1 MNIYNRT
8 IHPLLIINSILSV
21 LLFYGCGADSLG
33 PHKDLLPLVS
43 GEEKFSDRFRLEE
56 EPKFFQDLYGREIVE
71 GSEISRYTDQQHF
84 DKNGK
89 LVVGWTGQLDSLRFT
104 TQLDRAIIVEETFL
118 GRHTDIAIGDHIRL
132 KPDTLFPN
140 EYIISKTE
148 FDGLRWD
155 ITFAQEHHLFTFLH
169 SRISNSIRLS
179 TAARA
184 AERLGLDL
192 GRRNGWNPLS
202 SVRNIENARLMGFCG
217 QTLLTEN
224 LRVGYT
230 YINMHKEHPERLIT
244 TYMGTV
250 SNTPPE
256 SISIIFRDDSPED
269 NHIRAYT
276 DFDNYD
282 PDRHDNNLQEG
293 VGAAFK
299 SMKITIITQA
309 LEDLHIDDIK
319 EGLEPKLLPEKT
331 HHLDV
336 TADQV
341 VPLHLAGGISEI
353 RTSVDGEWKIV
364 NGFNKMKYDFN
375 LLDSDLNIDPRT
387 VKSVVFDMIVAGDYN
402 IVVIGFSE
410 ANKSEDNPDLQEWI
424 KTTDGHIEMP
434 YRDIIQAPGNY
445 GQSPEYRRNRKA
457 LQDNPSKWKG
467 EGRPRKVK
475 YRYGAARAATLY
487 GIDLEGTIGNV
498 YIRTHYSINGKY
510 KQYPTIP
517 KNKVGF
523 SRKETS
529 VGTPSGEEETGVTID
544 PRTGLHVDKNGIPTY
559 SETEGERFEA
569 FLGGDGTELNGDG
582 QLGREKAWFIQLKAR
597 FNKLLLEGVLYH
609 IDPGY
614 TTTYLNFGTHP
625 NRGQVFTLDRIELD
639 DLPDEIETWDGTNYA
654 LIEDDDDGD
663 GWPDD
668 VDFDGVLPRTDDK
681 NQNGVLD
688 YQEDFL
694 IFEADPAVFTG
705 IIDLNNNGTVDTI
718 EDDFEPEFE
727 YGIDRQGY
735 HITADY
741 DVLNNLTLR
750 LGWLNE
756 SEISSRRHNN
766 NKYIHLIYQRDI
778 PDIGS
783 FLFQNRY
790 VRVQDDIPDYTI
802 TLPVGELENVL
813 IQDELDFYNAR
824 INTTTLQFLYSGI
837 RNLTLEAKSLV
848 VMQRQFEQ
856 DIENALFT
864 DIAYDPV
871 TEYYEPD
878 ERVDFMIP
886 VRQVYSQGGKRVNPF
901 YPDHGIYALDPAD
914 TGVIYN
920 ARNWKIRRYPE
931 RVKRNQLTILKARY
945 EIQLG
950 DLPYASRIAQDIVL
964 TPMVKYV
971 WDRAFDRT
979 AEEISLTLNPNL
991 FIPTDIEP
999 YEYLRFNRRS
1009 REDILGVR
1017 LDYQFSPRVKI
1028 LGGFQ
1033 YRKFVNRDKN
1043 YKNYISQFSADQQ
1056 IPLLFRPDIRS
1067 RILEIQTINRG
1078 EYLGFNI
1085 VTMAGFRRTTNLFR
1099 NVVSH
1104 TLFIRT
1110 MIGF

>member
-1 MNIYNRT
+1 M
-8 IHPLLIINSILSV
+8 V
-21 LLFYGCGADSLG
+21 DGD
-33 PHKDLLPLVS
+33 K
-43 GEEKFSDRFRLEE
+43 KFSDRYRLEE

-104 TQLDRAIIVEETFL
+104 TQLNRAIIVEETFL
-118 GRHTDIAIGDHIRL
+118 GRHTDIALGDHIRL

-169 SRISNSIRLS
+169 SRISNSIRLEN
-179 TAARA
+179 AARQT
-184 AERLGLDL
+184 ERLGFDL

-202 SVRNIENARLMGFCG
+202 GVRNIENARLMGFRG
-217 QTLLTEN
+217 QTLFTEN

-250 SNTPPE
+250 PNTPPE
-256 SISIIFRDDSPED
+256 SISIVFRDDSPED
-269 NHIRAYT
+269 NHTRVIT

-282 PDRHDNNLQEG
+282 PDRHGNNLQEG

-319 EGLEPKLLPEKT
+319 EGLEPKLLAEQT
-331 HHLDV
+331 HHFNV

-341 VPLHLAGGISEI
+341 VPLHLGNRESKV

-375 LLDSDLNIDPRT
+375 LLDSDVNIDPRT
-387 VKSVVFDMIVAGDYN
+387 VKSIVFDMIVAGDYN
-402 IVVIGFSE
+402 IAVIGFSE
-410 ANKSEDNPDLQEWI
+410 ANRSETDPDLQEWI
-424 KTTDGHIEMP
+424 KTEDGHIEMP
-434 YRDIIQAPGNY
+434 YRDIIEAPGNY
-445 GQSPEYRRNRKA
+445 GQSSEYRKNRKE

-498 YIRTHYSINGKY
+498 YIRTHYSINGKH

-529 VGTPSGEEETGVTID
+529 VKTPTGEEATGVSID

-569 FLGGDGTELNGDG
+569 FLGGDGTDLDGDG

-625 NRGQVFTLDRIELD
+625 NRGQVFTLDRIDPD
-639 DLPDEIETWDGTNYA
+639 DLPNEIETWDGTNYA

-668 VDFDGVLPRTDDK
+668 IDFDGVLPRADDR

-688 YQEDFL
+688 FQEDFL
-694 IFEADPAVFTG
+694 IFEADPPVFTG

-718 EDDFEPEFE
+718 EDNFEPEFE
-727 YGIDRQGY
+727 YGIDREGY

-741 DVLNNLTLR
+741 DILNNLTLR

-756 SEISSRRHNN
+756 SEVSSRRHNN

-790 VRVQDDIPDYTI
+790 VRVQDDIPDYTL
-802 TLPVGELENVL
+802 TLPVGELEPVL
-813 IQDELDFYNAR
+813 IHDELDFYNAR
-824 INTTTLQFLYSGI
+824 LNTTTLQFLYTGI
-837 RNLTLEAKSLV
+837 HNLTLEAKGLV

-856 DIENALFT
+856 EIENALFT

-871 TEYYEPD
+871 TESYEPD

-886 VRQVYSQGGKRVNPF
+886 IRQIYAQGGKRVNPF
-901 YPDHGIYALDPAD
+901 YPDHGRYALDPLD
-914 TGVIYN
+914 TGLIYDPT
-920 ARNWKIRRYPE
+920 NWKIRRYPD
-931 RVKRNQLTILKARY
+931 RVMRNQLTILKARY

-950 DLPYASRIAQDIVL
+950 DLPYVSRIAQDIVL

-979 AEEISLTLNPNL
+979 AEEIPLTLNPKL
-991 FIPTDIEP
+991 FSPTDIEP

-1017 LDYQFSPRVKI
+1017 LDYYFSPKVKI

-1043 YKNYISQFSADQQ
+1043 YKNYISQFPADQE
-1056 IPLLFRPDIRS
+1056 IPSIFRPNIRS
-1067 RILEIQTINRG
+1067 RILEIQIMNRG

-1085 VTMAGFRRTTNLFR
+1085 VTMAGFRRTTNLLR
-1099 NVVSH
+1099 NVGSS
-1104 TLFIRT
+1104 TLFVRT

>member
-1 MNIYNRT
+1 MNIYKRT
-8 IHPLLIINSILSV
+8 IHSLLIFNCILSIF
-21 LLFYGCGADSLG
+21 LFYGCGADSLG

-56 EPKFFQDLYGREIVE
+56 EPRFFQDLYGREIVE
-71 GSEISRYTDQQHF
+71 GSEISRYSDQQHF

-89 LVVGWTGQLDSLRFT
+89 LVVGWSGQLDSLRFT
-104 TQLDRAIIVEETFL
+104 TQLNRAIIVEETFL

-155 ITFAQEHHLFTFLH
+155 TTFAQEHHLFTFLH
-169 SRISNSIRLS
+169 SRISNSIRLV
-179 TAARA
+179 TAAMA
-184 AERLGLDL
+184 AENLGLDL
-192 GRRNGWNPLS
+192 GRRNGWNPDS
-202 SVRNIENARLMGFCG
+202 GVRNIENARLMGFRG

-224 LRVGYT
+224 FRVGYT
-230 YINMHKEHPERLIT
+230 YINMHKDHPERLIT

-250 SNTPPE
+250 PNTPPE
-256 SISIIFRDDSPED
+256 SISIVFRDDSPED
-269 NHIRAYT
+269 NHTRAFT

-282 PDRHDNNLQEG
+282 PDRHSNNLQEG

-299 SMKITIITQA
+299 SMKITVVTQA
-309 LEDLHIDDIK
+309 LEDLHIDDIR
-319 EGLEPKLLPEKT
+319 EGIEPKLLSEKT
-331 HHLDV
+331 HHFDV

-341 VPLHLAGGISEI
+341 VPVILAGGDSKI

-375 LLDSDLNIDPRT
+375 LLDSAINIDPRT
-387 VKSVVFDMIVAGDYN
+387 VKSVVFDMVVAGDYN
-402 IVVIGFSE
+402 IAIIGFSE
-410 ANKSEDNPDLQEWI
+410 ANKSETDPEIQEWI
-424 KTTDGHIEMP
+424 KTEDGHIEMP
-434 YRDIIQAPGNY
+434 YRDIIEAPGNY
-445 GQSPEYRRNRKA
+445 GQSPDYRKNRKE

-467 EGRPRKVK
+467 EGRPRRVK

-510 KQYPTIP
+510 KQYPTVP
-517 KNKVGF
+517 KDKVGF

-529 VGTPSGEEETGVTID
+529 VKTPTGDEATGVSID
-544 PRTGLHVDKNGIPTY
+544 SRTGLHVDGNGIPTY

-569 FLGGDGTELNGDG
+569 FLGGDGTELDGDG

-625 NRGQVFTLDRIELD
+625 GRGQIFTLDDVPLD
-639 DLPDEIETWDGTNYA
+639 DLPNQLESWDATNYA
-654 LIEDDDDGD
+654 LVEDDDDGD

-668 VDFDGVLPRTDDK
+668 IDFDGVLPRADDRD
-681 NQNGVLD
+681 QNGVLD

-694 IFEADPAVFTG
+694 IFDADPAVFIG

-718 EDDFEPEFE
+718 EDNFEPEYE
-727 YGIDRQGY
+727 YGIDRKGY

-741 DVLNNLTLR
+741 DILDNLTLR

-778 PDIGS
+778 PEIGS

-802 TLPVGELENVL
+802 TLPVDALEQIL
-813 IQDELDFYNAR
+813 INDELDFYNAR
-824 INTTTLQFLYSGI
+824 LNTTTLQFLYSGI
-837 RNLTLEAKSLV
+837 PNLTLEAKSLV
-848 VMQRQFEQ
+848 VMQKQFEQ
-856 DIENALFT
+856 DKENALFT
-864 DIAYDPV
+864 NIAYNPS

-886 VRQVYSQGGKRVNPF
+886 IRQVYTQGQRRVNPF
-901 YPDHGIYALDPAD
+901 YPDHGIYALDPTD
-914 TGVIYN
+914 TGLIYDP
-920 ARNWKIRRYPE
+920 ANWKIRRYPE
-931 RVKRNQLTILKARY
+931 RVTRNQLTILKARY
-945 EIQLG
+945 EIQIG
-950 DLPYASRIAQDIVL
+950 DLPYVSRIAEDIIL

-979 AEEISLTLNPNL
+979 AEEIPLTLNPNL

-1017 LDYQFSPRVKI
+1017 LDYHFSPKVKI

-1043 YKNYISQFSADQQ
+1043 YKQYLSQFPTDQE
-1056 IPLLFRPDIRS
+1056 IPFLYRPDIRS

-1078 EYLGFNI
+1078 EFLGFNI
-1085 VTMAGFRRTTNLFR
+1085 VTMAGLRRTTNLFR

-1104 TLFIRT
+1104 TLFVRT